1 VTAFVLRAVFAALGL
16 WLATAWVDGISVDTP
31 ATLLMAGL
39 LLGVVNATVR
49 PLLMLLTLPL
59 AVLTLGFFLLVINA
73 WMVGLVAWMLDGM
86 TVAGFWPALWA
97 SLIIGIAGAV
107 GNAMFGQPGGVK
119 VHVQRGPRD

>member
-1 VTAFVLRAVFAALGL
+1 MTAFVLRAVFAALGL
-16 WLATAWVDGISVDTP
+16 WLATEWVDGITVDSA

-39 LLGVVNATVR
+39 LLGLVNATIR

-59 AVLTLGFFLLVINA
+59 ALFTLGFFLLVINA

-97 SLIIGIAGAV
+97 SIIISLAGMV
-107 GNAMFGQPGGVK
+107 GGALFGQTTVS
-119 VHVQRGPRD
+119 VRRGPPAG

>member
-1 VTAFVLRAVFAALGL
+1 MTAFVLRAVFAALGL
-16 WLATAWVDGISVDTP
+16 WLATEWVDGITVDSA

-59 AVLTLGFFLLVINA
+59 ALFTLGFFLLVINA
-73 WMVGLVAWMLDGM
+73 WMVGLVGWMLDGM

-97 SLIIGIAGAV
+97 SIIISLAGMV
-107 GNAMFGQPGGVK
+107 GGALFGQTTVT
-119 VHVQRGPRD
+119 VRRGPPAG

>member
-16 WLATAWVDGISVDTP
+16 WLATEWVDGIAVDSA

-59 AVLTLGFFLLVINA
+59 ALFTLGFFLLVINA
-73 WMVGLVAWMLDGM
+73 WMVGLVAWMLDGV
-86 TVAGFWPALWA
+86 TVAGF
-97 SLIIGIAGAV
+97 
-107 GNAMFGQPGGVK
+107 
-119 VHVQRGPRD
+119 

>member
-16 WLATAWVDGISVDTP
+16 WLATEWVDGIAVDSA

-39 LLGVVNATVR
+39 LLGIVNATVR

-59 AVLTLGFFLLVINA
+59 ALFTLGFFLLVINA

-86 TVAGFWPALWA
+86 TVAGFWPALWTSIII
-97 SLIIGIAGAV
+97 SLAGML
-107 GNAMFGQPGGVK
+107 GNALFGQSRDVRIDIR
-119 VHVQRGPRD
+119 RGPRE